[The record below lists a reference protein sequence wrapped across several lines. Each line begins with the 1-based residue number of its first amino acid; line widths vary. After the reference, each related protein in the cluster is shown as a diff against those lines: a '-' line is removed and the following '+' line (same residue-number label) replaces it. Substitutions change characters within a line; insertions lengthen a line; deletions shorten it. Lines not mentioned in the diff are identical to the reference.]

1 MVSPR
6 LPCGCAVCTCAVG
19 RSARLCVPQDG
30 TALVWAVY
38 KEQAA
43 VARLLLDRGALVG
56 ATDNVRDCQ
65 PTRCCVAHDAA
76 GLRIAVVEPRGTAAA
91 VLPARLLCA
100 GWAERRHAVATL
112 ALELRVGYTPVG
124 VRGLGAA
131 FKGWMWAKAR
141 RSAAPSAVPR

>member
-1 MVSPR
+1 M
-6 LPCGCAVCTCAVG
+6 
-19 RSARLCVPQDG
+19 PQDG

-38 KEQAA
+38 KEQEA
-43 VARLLLDRGALVG
+43 VARLLLARGARVDATALV
-56 ATDNVRDCQ
+56 
-65 PTRCCVAHDAA
+65 CCVAHDAA

-131 FKGWMWAKAR
+131 F
-141 RSAAPSAVPR
+141 